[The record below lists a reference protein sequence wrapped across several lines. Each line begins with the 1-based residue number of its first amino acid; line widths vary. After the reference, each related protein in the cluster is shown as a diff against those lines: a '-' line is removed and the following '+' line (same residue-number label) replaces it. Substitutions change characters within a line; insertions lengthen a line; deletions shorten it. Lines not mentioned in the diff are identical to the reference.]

1 MMMVARETRMVAR
14 ETRIGLM
21 VMVAPLRAEALLRMI
36 GGMMMMMVMTQR
48 LEGGAM
54 MQERQSLRGE

>member
-1 MMMVARETRMVAR
+1 MVAR

-36 GGMMMMMVMTQR
+36 GGMMMA
-48 LEGGAM
+48 G
-54 MQERQSLRGE
+54 